1 MLRAFCLSAVIS
13 ILTRNLKLNK
23 YGNMTGGRNKI
34 TRLLKKKNVF
44 QGTINGV
51 AGMWQRPKQ
60 GKQSGGGY
68 GTTGASGLKLLVA
81 DENTVTYQ
89 PRFDFYGIG
98 ERSVRKNIGIEMDK
112 AIGRAL
118 RSAK

>member
-1 MLRAFCLSAVIS
+1 MYFRGPSMVLQG
-13 ILTRNLKLNK
+13 
-23 YGNMTGGRNKI
+23 YGNDLSRE
-34 TRLLKKKNVF
+34 
-44 QGTINGV
+44 
-51 AGMWQRPKQ
+51 
-60 GKQSGGGY
+60 KQSGGGF

-81 DENTVTYQ
+81 YENTVTYQ

>member
-1 MLRAFCLSAVIS
+1 MYFREPSMVLLG
-13 ILTRNLKLNK
+13 
-23 YGNMTGGRNKI
+23 YG
-34 TRLLKKKNVF
+34 
-44 QGTINGV
+44 QH
-51 AGMWQRPKQ
+51 PKQ

-81 DENTVTYQ
+81 YENTVTYQ

-98 ERSVRKNIGIEMDK
+98 ERSVKKNISIEMDK